1 MAQIKKLLTPVSVA
15 GHRLKNRVVIPPM
28 VLFGNAGDDG
38 LVTEAHI
45 AHYDRLSKGGA
56 GLVILEATCVTKEGR
71 LSPDQLGIWEDD
83 QIPGLRKI
91 TDAVHKNGSRIF
103 VQLHHAGIMSAVGR
117 RVCPSDYVY
126 VEQKKEGQRLAMDVD
141 TIRGEAL
148 ILNEI
153 DEIRRAFIDAGR
165 RACEAGFDG
174 VELHGCH
181 GYLLCQFMNPV
192 VNTREDMYGQD
203 RTLLVR
209 QIMDGIRQA
218 TDEEFVI
225 GIRLGGFEPDV
236 KTALENAKV
245 LEAAGI
251 QFLDISYGFQGIMDT
266 VAEGDEDL
274 PAISRAAG
282 MIKREVSVPVF
293 TVGHID
299 DPELAERILTEL
311 DMDMIAVG
319 RSALVD
325 PNWTNHVARGETPGA
340 CRFCKT
346 CQWRNDP
353 DKCAGRILMGR
364 RK

>member
-1 MAQIKKLLTPVSVA
+1 MAQMRKLLSPTLIA
-15 GHRLKNRVVIPPM
+15 GLPLRNRVVIPPM

-38 LVTEAHI
+38 FVTEAHV

-56 GLVILEATCVTKEGR
+56 GLLILEATCVAKEGR
-71 LSPDQLGIWEDD
+71 LSPDQLGIWEDG
-83 QIPGLRKI
+83 QISGLRKI
-91 TDAVHKNGSRIF
+91 TDAVHKNGSKIF
-103 VQLHHAGIMSAVGR
+103 IQLHHAGIMSAVGR

-126 VEQKKEGQRLAMDVD
+126 VEQNKEGQRLAMEVD

-148 ILNEI
+148 TLNEI
-153 DEIRRAFIDAGR
+153 GALRQAFVHAGR
-165 RACEAGFDG
+165 RAFEAGFDG

-192 VNTREDMYGQD
+192 VNTREDVYGQD

-209 QIMDGIRQA
+209 EIMAGIRQETA
-218 TDEEFVI
+218 PEFVI

-236 KTALENAKV
+236 TTALENAKA

-266 VAEGDEDL
+266 AAEGDEAL

-282 MIKREVSVPVF
+282 MIRKAVSVPVF

-299 DPELAERILTEL
+299 DPQLAERILTEL
-311 DMDMIAVG
+311 DVDMIAVG
-319 RSALVD
+319 RSSLVD
-325 PNWTNHVARGETPGA
+325 PNWTNHVALGETPGA
-340 CRFCKT
+340 CRFCKS
-346 CQWRNDP
+346 CQWRMDP
-353 DKCAGRILMGR
+353 DKCAGRIIMER
-364 RK
+364 NK

>member
-15 GHRLKNRVVIPPM
+15 GLQMKNRVVIPPM

-38 LVTEAHI
+38 LVTETHV
-45 AHYDRLSKGGA
+45 AHYNRLSKGGA
-56 GLVILEATCVTKEGR
+56 GLIILEATCVTKEGR
-71 LSPDQLGIWEDD
+71 LSPDQLGIWEDG
-83 QIPGLRKI
+83 QISGLKRI
-91 TDAVHKNGSRIF
+91 TELVHENGSRIF
-103 VQLHHAGIMSAVGR
+103 IQLHHAGIMSAVGR

-126 VEQKKEGQRLAMDVD
+126 AEQNKEGQRLAMEVD

-148 ILNEI
+148 TLNEI
-153 DEIRRAFIDAGR
+153 GEIRQAFIDAGR
-165 RACEAGFDG
+165 RAYEAGFDG

-192 VNTREDMYGQD
+192 VNTREDVYGQD
-203 RTLLVR
+203 RTLLIR
-209 QIMDGIRQA
+209 EIMAGIRQETA
-218 TDEEFVI
+218 PDFVI

-236 KTALENAKV
+236 KTALENARA

-266 VAEGDEDL
+266 AAVGAEKL

-282 MIKREVSVPVF
+282 MIKQAVSVPVF

-299 DPELAERILTEL
+299 DPNMAERILTEL
-311 DMDMIAVG
+311 DVDMIAVG
-319 RSALVD
+319 RSSLVD
-325 PNWTNHVARGETPGA
+325 PNWTNHVARGDTPGA

-346 CQWRNDP
+346 CQWRKDP
-353 DKCAGRILMGR
+353 NKCPGRILMER
-364 RK
+364 NK